1 MTKDVEPNESSSK
14 IQQIMQDNPD
24 LSYEFV
30 HQLLITQAEVAS
42 GDFETYEFGQMLV
55 LICTYPNAILSTVGL
70 AYTPIKKISN
80 LI

>member
-42 GDFETYEFGQMLV
+42 GDFETYEFG
-55 LICTYPNAILSTVGL
+55 
-70 AYTPIKKISN
+70 
-80 LI
+80 